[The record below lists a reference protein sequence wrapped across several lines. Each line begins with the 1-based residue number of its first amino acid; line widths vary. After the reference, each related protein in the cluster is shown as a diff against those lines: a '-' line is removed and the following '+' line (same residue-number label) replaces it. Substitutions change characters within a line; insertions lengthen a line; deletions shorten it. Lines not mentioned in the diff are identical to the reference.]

1 MRHDL
6 HAELDRLDAGE
17 WQRQYDA
24 AFAEMTRAGNALV
37 DALTDERRAREALEH
52 YTDALFEHER
62 TSQCIAP

>member
-37 DALTDERRAREALEH
+37 DAQTTERHARESLELAI
-52 YTDALFEHER
+52 DALFEHER